1 MIYSEVKLS
10 PLSAK
15 AENISEAP
23 FPNARRVTP
32 ASDSEH
38 ENFVDMASRDGDKW
52 WSAVSPRM

>member
-1 MIYSEVKLS
+1 LIYSEVKLS

-38 ENFVDMASRDGDKW
+38 ENFVDMASRDGDK
-52 WSAVSPRM
+52 